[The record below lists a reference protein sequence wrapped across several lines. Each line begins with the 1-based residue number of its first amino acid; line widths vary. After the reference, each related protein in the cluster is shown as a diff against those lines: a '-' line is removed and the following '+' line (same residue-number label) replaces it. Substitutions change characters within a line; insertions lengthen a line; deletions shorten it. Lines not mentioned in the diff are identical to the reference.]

1 MLVSGKNFKG
11 AQAKSTEIKEANDQL
26 VLLSSQIEMKFEQ
39 EKKVDKQYLEAQ
51 EVLDSQKET
60 ENRLKIDLARSQFE
74 LELLR
79 FDDLTMEKL
88 ALSKYTSEHKD

>member
-1 MLVSGKNFKG
+1 
-11 AQAKSTEIKEANDQL
+11 
-26 VLLSSQIEMKFEQ
+26 MKFEQ

-79 FDDLTMEKL
+79 YDDLTMEKL